1 MGWMVLRIPS
11 TVFDN
16 GKTKVAVHTQPSESE
31 LVQSD
36 CLEPIHIQEEVTHC
50 LDGNYIRVKQA
61 AR

>member
-16 GKTKVAVHTQPSESE
+16 GKTKVTVRTQPSERE

-36 CLEPIHIQEEVTHC
+36 CLEPRVGLQEEVTHC
-50 LDGNYIRVKQA
+50 LYGD
-61 AR
+61 